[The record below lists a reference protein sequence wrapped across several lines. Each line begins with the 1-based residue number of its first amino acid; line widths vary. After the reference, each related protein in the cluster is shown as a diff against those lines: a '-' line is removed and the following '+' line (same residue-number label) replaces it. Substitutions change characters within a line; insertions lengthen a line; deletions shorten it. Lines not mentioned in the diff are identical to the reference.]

1 MKSQTDKNH
10 QLELSP
16 SEERPSAESPTSRN
30 ELELTCGEV
39 EEHQPQGEEQERRR
53 WLSSPAHLALLQNR
67 HQHQAEAG
75 SWELAKAKKS
85 QITLVLLHMGSK
97 LVYNKEKERAV

>member
-75 SWELAKAKKS
+75 SWELAKAKS
-85 QITLVLLHMGSK
+85 QITLVLLHRGSK
-97 LVYNKEKERAV
+97 LSL

>member
-39 EEHQPQGEEQERRR
+39 EEHQPQGEEQERRMVE
-53 WLSSPAHLALLQNR
+53 LPCPSCSASEQAPAP
-67 HQHQAEAG
+67 
-75 SWELAKAKKS
+75 S
-85 QITLVLLHMGSK
+85 
-97 LVYNKEKERAV
+97 